1 VCCPGPIGNAAV
13 GQANKPTAIEAL
25 RALQLN
31 EARWQAILD
40 TARDAIIG
48 IDPGGRITLFNRGA
62 ETVFGY
68 AAAEVV
74 GRNVTMLMPS
84 PYREQHDAYLAS
96 YRETGVPKAIGRVR
110 EVQGRRK
117 SGAVFPIE
125 LSVSEARVGDDVIY
139 SAIIRD
145 VTDRKRAEDA
155 LAESEAR
162 HRAVLDTALLA
173 IIGIDEEGRVLSVNP
188 AAQRLFGYAAEDVI
202 GRNVTMLMPSPYHE
216 EHAGYLQRYLA
227 TGEPRIIGIG
237 REVTGRRSDGTTFPI
252 HLAVNDTTL
261 DGRHLFTGV
270 IRDLTQER
278 AAEERERHLLKLALQ
293 NERMADIGA
302 VTARIAHDFGNP
314 LAGLQ
319 MTAERILRRIERDP
333 AAPVETVRDAAEMIL
348 STAKRLDVL
357 IADFKEFARDQ
368 QLKLADVELPLF
380 LQDVVAAW
388 EAEASARGLAMESAV
403 DAPASMSIRADRTKL
418 QRVLDNLVKNA
429 IEAIDHG
436 PGVVRLAVLRL
447 NDDRIRIDV
456 EDSGPGLP
464 AGLNVFAMFETTKP
478 NGTGLGLSICQ
489 EIVRAHGGGID
500 VAPRL
505 PNGTVFRLE
514 LPLHGLRSNAR

>member
-1 VCCPGPIGNAAV
+1 M
-13 GQANKPTAIEAL
+13 GQGIKPTAIEAL
-25 RALQLN
+25 RALQLH

-48 IDPGGRITLFNRGA
+48 IDPNGRVTLFNRGA
-62 ETVFGY
+62 ETMFGF
-68 AAAEVV
+68 AAAEVI

-84 PYREQHDAYLAS
+84 PYREQHDAYLES
-96 YRETGVPKAIGRVR
+96 YRATGTPKAIGRVR

-117 SGAVFPIE
+117 SGDVFPIE

-145 VTDRKRAEDA
+145 VTDRKRAEDE

-173 IIGIDEEGRVLSVNP
+173 IIGIDEEGCVLSLNP
-188 AAQRLFGYAAEDVI
+188 AAERLFGYAAQDVI
-202 GRNVTMLMPSPYHE
+202 GRNVTLLMPSPYRE
-216 EHAGYLQRYLA
+216 EHPGYLQRYLA
-227 TGEPRIIGIG
+227 TREPRIIGIG
-237 REVTGRRSDGTTFPI
+237 REVTGRRGDGTTFPM
-252 HLAVNDTTL
+252 HLAVNDTIL
-261 DGRHLFTGV
+261 NGRHLFTGV
-270 IRDLTQER
+270 IRDLTQEK

-293 NERMADIGA
+293 NERLADIGA

-333 AAPVETVRDAAEMIL
+333 SAPVESIKQAAETVL
-348 STAKRLDVL
+348 TTAKRLDAL

-368 QLKLADVELPLF
+368 QLQLADIELPLF
-380 LQDVVAAW
+380 LQEVVAAW
-388 EAEASARGLAMESAV
+388 EAEAAARGIAMQRVV
-403 DAPASMSIRADRTKL
+403 DVPDTLSIRADRTKL
-418 QRVLDNLVKNA
+418 FRVFDNLVKNA
-429 IEAIDHG
+429 IEAIDRG
-436 PGVVRLAVLRL
+436 PGLVRLAALRMG
-447 NDDRIRIDV
+447 DDRIRIDV
-456 EDSGPGLP
+456 EDSGPGLRP
-464 AGLNVFAMFETTKP
+464 GLNVFAMFETTKP

-500 VAPRL
+500 VAPRS
-505 PNGTVFRLE
+505 PNGTVFRVE
-514 LPLHGLRSNAR
+514 LPLHGLRSKAH

>member
-1 VCCPGPIGNAAV
+1 M
-13 GQANKPTAIEAL
+13 GQGSKPTAIEAL

-48 IDPGGRITLFNRGA
+48 IDTTGRITLFNRGA
-62 ETVFGY
+62 EAVFGY
-68 AAAEVV
+68 AAAEVI
-74 GRNVTMLMPS
+74 GQNVTMLMPS
-84 PYREQHDAYLAS
+84 PYREQHDGYLES

-117 SGAVFPIE
+117 SGEVFPIE
-125 LSVSEARVGDDVIY
+125 LSVSEARDGDDVIY

-173 IIGIDEEGRVLSVNP
+173 IIGIDEEGRVLSLNP

-202 GRNVTMLMPSPYHE
+202 GQNVTMLMPSPYRD
-216 EHAGYLQRYLA
+216 EHAAYLQRYLA
-227 TGEPRIIGIG
+227 TGEARIIGIG
-237 REVTGRRSDGTTFPI
+237 REVMGRRSDGTTFPI
-252 HLAVNDTTL
+252 HLAVNDTSL
-261 DGRHLFTGV
+261 HGRHLFTGV

-278 AAEERERHLLKLALQ
+278 AAEERERQLLKLASQ
-293 NERMADIGA
+293 NERLADIGA

-319 MTAERILRRIERDP
+319 MTAERILRRIDREP
-333 AAPVETVRDAAEMIL
+333 SAPVETVRPAAEMVL
-348 STAKRLDVL
+348 STAKRLDAL
-357 IADFKEFARDQ
+357 ITDFKEFARDQ
-368 QLKLADVELPLF
+368 QLQLADVELPIL

-388 EAEASARGLAMESAV
+388 EAEATARGIAMQRGLDVPGSL
-403 DAPASMSIRADRTKL
+403 SIRADRSKL

-429 IEAIDHG
+429 IEAIDRG
-436 PGVVRLAVLRL
+436 PGVVRIAALRL
-447 NDDRIRIDV
+447 QGDRIRIDV

-464 AGLNVFAMFETTKP
+464 PGLNVFAMFETTKP

-489 EIVRAHGGGID
+489 EIARAHGGGID
-500 VAPRL
+500 VAPRS
-505 PNGTVFRLE
+505 PNGTVFRVE
-514 LPLHGLRSNAR
+514 LPLRGLRPSTH